1 MHWHFFYTGPVI
13 SRSKPVNSRLIRIC
27 LFCGI
32 FVLLA
37 PCFLFGQRRGGRG
50 SGGRTAPSGG
60 GDTETDEAKQFER
73 AAAIQARPEQ
83 VTQFQAMTKSDQA
96 ARTSTQDLL
105 QHAGTADQPDLFH
118 YTKSITVAVDE
129 AQSESS
135 QFLHSFSD
143 RQKKEL
149 KELTKKLGRASS
161 DVTKENKA
169 LSRELE
175 RSKVN
180 GKHLSEVAKKL
191 DDALGDFQSRQV
203 AVGTEMGITGIS
215 KPL

>member
-13 SRSKPVNSRLIRIC
+13 SRSKPVNSRLIRVW
-27 LFCGI
+27 LTCGI

-37 PCFLFGQRRGGRG
+37 PCFLFGQRRGGR
-50 SGGRTAPSGG
+50 SAGGRTAPSGG

-105 QHAGTADQPDLFH
+105 QHADTADQPDLFH

-129 AQSESS
+129 AQSENS
-135 QFLHSFSD
+135 QFVKSFSD
-143 RQKKEL
+143 VQKKEL
-149 KELTKKLGRASS
+149 KELTKKLGKASS
-161 DVTKENKA
+161 DVTKENKT
-169 LSRELE
+169 LSHELE
-175 RSKVN
+175 RSKVD
-180 GKHLSEVAKKL
+180 GRHLAEVVKKL
-191 DDALGDFQSRQV
+191 DEALGDFQSRQV
-203 AVGTEMGITGIS
+203 AVGTEMGIPGIP